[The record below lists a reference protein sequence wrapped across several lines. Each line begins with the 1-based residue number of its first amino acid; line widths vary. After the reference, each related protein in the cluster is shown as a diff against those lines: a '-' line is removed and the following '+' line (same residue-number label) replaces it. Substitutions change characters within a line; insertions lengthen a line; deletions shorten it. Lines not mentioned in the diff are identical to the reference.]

1 MKPSAPE
8 TAHRTLVAEGDVG
21 ISEFFISARW
31 YPVYRPTEFGQ
42 MRTLIVTEGI
52 GKDMDQRALV
62 VRLQTPFADYCADDA
77 TARDVILAGLSWP
90 TDTPAGYWQGLAV
103 DWIEQGAAV
112 DAEMTEF
119 LKVIATTAK
128 LPQQLRHKARA
139 IVRRQSEEQAFQS

>member
-1 MKPSAPE
+1 
-8 TAHRTLVAEGDVG
+8 
-21 ISEFFISARW
+21 
-31 YPVYRPTEFGQ
+31 
-42 MRTLIVTEGI
+42 
-52 GKDMDQRALV
+52 MDQRALV
-62 VRLQTPFADYCADDA
+62 VRLQAPFADYCADDA

-139 IVRRQSEEQAFQS
+139 IVRWQSEEQAFQF